1 MLTLTLPPQVCAAKL
16 FALRSTAGRVDLP
29 QNATITT
36 GHPVGDK
43 TIDSQTPADQTAGAP
58 TRKIL
63 THRLEQTTTNDD
75 AVNVMYASLPDGQ
88 CMATDQVEFEV
99 TGRSGLGLAVS
110 EVEIYATDTARGTT
124 DAQAERHVLDL
135 L

>member
-1 MLTLTLPPQVCAAKL
+1 MGDQ
-16 FALRSTAGRVDLP
+16 
-29 QNATITT
+29 TI
-36 GHPVGDK
+36 G
-43 TIDSQTPADQTAGAP
+43 SQHPADQTAGAP

-63 THRLEQTTTNDD
+63 THPLEQTTTNDD
-75 AVNVMYASLPDGQ
+75 AVNVMYALLPDGE

-110 EVEIYATDTARGTT
+110 EVEIYALNTARGTM
-124 DAQAERHVLDL
+124 DAQTEWHVLDL